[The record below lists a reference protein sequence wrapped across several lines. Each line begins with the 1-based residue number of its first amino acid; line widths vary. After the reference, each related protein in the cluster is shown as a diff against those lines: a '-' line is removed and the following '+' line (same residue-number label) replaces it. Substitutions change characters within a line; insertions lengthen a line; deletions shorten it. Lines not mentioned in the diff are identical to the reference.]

1 MKLKTI
7 KAIGLAALFL
17 VLSDTAFAQQ
27 YEPLLLLSK
36 SEAKNISQYLGDY
49 KILEKSFSKVKKGAD
64 KALESKI
71 EVPIP
76 VDNGGGYTHE
86 KHKKN
91 YRELYYAGLAF
102 QVTGDKKYG
111 KFVEEMLLEYAKIY
125 PDLPLHPKRK
135 AEQNSGKLFW
145 QGLNDCVWLVHGIQ
159 AYDLV
164 KESID
169 SKNREIIERDVFK
182 SMAAFL
188 SESEGGKDTF
198 NKIHNHG
205 TWSVAGVGMTG
216 YVLGDQDMVER
227 ALTGSAK
234 DKKTGFL
241 KQIDML
247 FSPDGYYSEGPYYQ
261 RYALQPFMVFAEAI
275 NRNQP
280 ELKIFEYRNQLL
292 KKASNTVLQ
301 LTDAKGY
308 FFPIND
314 ALKEKN
320 YMTEELVFATNI
332 VFENYNDVSVLP
344 VIQQQNEVSIT
355 GAGLKSSEAVNGLKK
370 QEFVK
375 NPMIIADGPEGKSG
389 GLALFRMHSKKKDEQ
404 LTAVFKFAS
413 QGMGHGHF
421 DRLGILLFNNDK
433 EILQDYGAARFLN
446 VESKS
451 GGRYLDENKTWAQTS
466 VAHNTVIVDEKS
478 HYDGNWK
485 EAEKQAPK
493 TIFSDVSSP
502 EKIQIAS
509 ALEVNAYS
517 GVEMQRTVALV
528 GADTPFIVDIFSLKS
543 KENHQYDLN
552 FMFSGHIMET
562 DFKYE
567 PALISLSPLGKDNGY
582 QHLWKLADG
591 KGNRGL
597 SKFTWLNDSRFYT
610 ISTLTDDTN
619 SLVLTR
625 LGANDP
631 NFNLRNE
638 SGYMVRTKDKKNYTF
653 VSIIEPHGSFDPK
666 LESVQDPHSKV
677 ENIQILKQD
686 DNYTVVLVMFKNKK
700 SYTLA
705 FSNKE
710 AKQDFK
716 HKISINGKN
725 IEWKG
730 NYTLITN

>member
-1 MKLKTI
+1 MKFKTI
-7 KAIGLAALFL
+7 KVIGLTALFL
-17 VLSDTAFAQQ
+17 VLSDITFAQQ

-36 SEAKNISQYLGDY
+36 SEAKNISQHLGDY
-49 KILEKSFSKVKKGAD
+49 KILEKSFSKVKMDAD
-64 KALESKI
+64 KALEKPI

-76 VDNGGGYTHE
+76 TDNGGGYTHE

-91 YRELYYAGLAF
+91 YRDLYYAGLAF
-102 QVTGDKKYG
+102 QVTNEKKYA

-125 PDLPLHPKRK
+125 PGLPLHPKRK

-145 QGLNDCVWLVHGIQ
+145 QGLNDCVWLVNGIQ

-169 SKNREIIERDVFK
+169 PKNRAIIERDVFR

-188 SESEGGKDTF
+188 SESESGKDTF

-205 TWSVAGVGMTG
+205 TWAVAAVGMTG
-216 YVLGDQDMVER
+216 YVLGDKDMVER
-227 ALTGSAK
+227 ALTGSSK
-234 DKKTGFL
+234 DKKSGFL

-301 LTDAKGY
+301 LTDSNGY

-320 YMTEELVFATNI
+320 FMTEELVFATNI
-332 VFENYNDVSVLP
+332 VFENYSDTSILP
-344 VIQQQNEVSIT
+344 VIQKQNEVSIT
-355 GAGLKSSEAVNGLKK
+355 GAGLKSSEAVQKMK
-370 QEFVK
+370 RQEFVK
-375 NPMIIADGPEGKSG
+375 DPMIITDGPEGKSG
-389 GLALFRMHSKKKDEQ
+389 GLALFRMDMKKKDEQ

-421 DRLGILLFNNDK
+421 DRLGIMLFNNDR

-446 VESKS
+446 VESKN
-451 GGRYLDENKTWAQTS
+451 GGRYLDENKTWAQQS

-478 HYDGNWK
+478 HYNGDWK
-485 EAEKQAPK
+485 EAEKQVPH
-493 TIFSDVSSP
+493 TVFSDISNP
-502 EKIQIAS
+502 KIIQIAS
-509 ALEVNAYS
+509 AVENNAYA
-517 GVEMQRTVALV
+517 GVEMQRTVALI
-528 GADTPFIVDIFSLKS
+528 GAEMPFVLDIFSLKS

-552 FMFSGHIMET
+552 FMFSGQIMET
-562 DFKYE
+562 NFEYV
-567 PALISLSPLGKDNGY
+567 PSLTNLTPLGKDNGY
-582 QHLWKLADG
+582 QHLWKLAEA
-591 KGNRGL
+591 KGNQGL

-610 ISTLTDDTN
+610 ISTLTDDSN
-619 SLVLTR
+619 KVVVTR

-638 SGYMVRTKDKKNYTF
+638 SGYMIRTNDKQNYTF
-653 VSIIEPHGSFDPK
+653 VSVIEPHGSFDAK
-666 LESVQDPHSKV
+666 LESVQDPHSKL
-677 ENIQILKQD
+677 ESIQILKQD
-686 DNYTVVLVMFKNKK
+686 ENYTAILVNFKNNK
-700 SYTLA
+700 SYTLIFA
-705 FSNKE
+705 NKE
-710 AKQDFK
+710 TSPTSK
-716 HKISINGKN
+716 HKIFLKGKN
-725 IEWKG
+725 MEWKG
-730 NYTLITN
+730 SYTLITN

>member
-1 MKLKTI
+1 MKFKTI

-36 SEAKNISQYLGDY
+36 SEAKNISQHLGDY

-91 YRELYYAGLAF
+91 YRELYYAGLTF
-102 QVTGDKKYG
+102 QVTGEKKYA
-111 KFVEEMLLEYAKIY
+111 KFVEDMLLEYAKIY
-125 PDLPLHPKRK
+125 PGLPLHPKRK

-169 SKNREIIERDVFK
+169 PKNREIIERDVFRN
-182 SMAAFL
+182 MAAFL

-216 YVLGDQDMVER
+216 YVLGDKDMVDR
-227 ALTGSAK
+227 ALYGSAK

-280 ELKIFEYRNQLL
+280 DLKIFDYRNQLL

-301 LTDAKGY
+301 LTDGNGY

-332 VFENYNDVSVLP
+332 VFENYNDASVLP

-389 GLALFRMHSKKKDEQ
+389 GLALFRMHTKKKDEQ

-493 TIFSDVSSP
+493 TIFADVSAP

-509 ALEVNAYS
+509 ALEVNAYQ

-528 GADTPFIVDIFSLKS
+528 GADTPFVIDIFSLKS

-552 FMFSGHIMET
+552 FMFSGHVMET

-567 PALISLSPLGKDNGY
+567 PALTSLSPLGKENGY
-582 QHLWKLADG
+582 QHLWKLAEA
-591 KGNRGL
+591 KGNQGL

-677 ENIQILKQD
+677 ETIQILKQD
-686 DNYTVVLVMFKNKK
+686 ENYTVVIVTFKNKK

-710 AKQDFK
+710 AKPNSK
-716 HKISINGKN
+716 HKVSINGKN
-725 IEWKG
+725 MEWRG

>member
-1 MKLKTI
+1 MKFKTI
-7 KAIGLAALFL
+7 KAIGLAALFM
-17 VLSDTAFAQQ
+17 VLSDTAFAQN

-36 SEAKNISQYLGDY
+36 SEAKGISQHLGDY

-64 KALESKI
+64 KALEKPI
-71 EVPIP
+71 EVPVP

-91 YRELYYAGLAF
+91 YRDMYYAGLTF
-102 QVTGDKKYG
+102 QITGDKKYAQ
-111 KFVEEMLLEYAKIY
+111 FVEEMLLSYAKIY
-125 PDLPLHPKRK
+125 PGLPLHPKRK

-164 KESID
+164 KESI
-169 SKNREIIERDVFK
+169 SASNREIIEKDVFR
-182 SMAAFL
+182 SMASFL

-205 TWSVAGVGMTG
+205 TWAVAAVGMTG
-216 YVLGDQDMVER
+216 YVLNDKDMVER
-227 ALTGSAK
+227 ALYGSAK
-234 DKKTGFL
+234 DKKSGFM
-241 KQIDML
+241 KQIDLL

-280 ELKIFEYRNQLL
+280 EIKIFDYRNQVL
-292 KKASNTVLQ
+292 KKATNTVLQ
-301 LTDAKGY
+301 LTDGNGY

-320 YMTEELVFATNI
+320 FMTEELVFATNI
-332 VFENYNDVSVLP
+332 VFENYNETAILP
-344 VIQQQNEVSIT
+344 VVLQQNEVSVT
-355 GAGLKSSEAVNGLKK
+355 GAGLKAAEALQGMKK

-375 NPMIIADGPEGKSG
+375 NPMLIADGPEAASG
-389 GLALFRMHSKKKDEQ
+389 GLSIFRMHTKKKDEQ
-404 LTAVFKFAS
+404 LTAIFKYAS

-421 DRLGILLFNNDK
+421 DRLGILLYNNGN

-451 GGRYLDENKTWAQTS
+451 GGRYLDENKSWAQQS
-466 VAHNTVIVDEKS
+466 IAHNTVIVDEKS
-478 HYDGNWK
+478 NFNGDWK
-485 EAEKQAPK
+485 VAEKTAPEP
-493 TIFSDVSSP
+493 IFRDISNP
-502 EKIQIAS
+502 EVIQISS
-509 ALEVNAYS
+509 AVEKNAYA
-517 GVEMQRTVALV
+517 GVEMQRTVALI
-528 GADTPFIVDIFSLKS
+528 ADETPFILDVYTLKS

-562 DFKYE
+562 DFKYG
-567 PALISLSPLGKDNGY
+567 PSLTSLSPLGKNNGY
-582 QHLWKLADG
+582 QHLWNLAES
-591 KGNRGL
+591 KGNNGI

-610 ISTLTDDTN
+610 ISTITDEN
-619 SLVLTR
+619 SKLFFTR

-638 SGYMVRTKDKKNYTF
+638 SGYLIRNSNKKDYTF
-653 VSIIEPHGSFDPK
+653 VSVIEPHGSFDPK

-677 ENIQILKQD
+677 EGIQILKQD
-686 DNYTVVLVMFKNKK
+686 ENYTAVSVSMKNKK
-700 SYTLA
+700 TYTLLFA
-705 FSNKE
+705 NKKSK
-710 AKQDFK
+710 ADAK
-716 HKISINGKN
+716 HKLSANGKTY
-725 IEWKG
+725 EWKG
-730 NYTLITN
+730 NYKLITN

>member
-1 MKLKTI
+1 MKFKTI
-7 KAIGLAALFL
+7 ESISLAVFISI
-17 VLSDTAFAQQ
+17 LSSTAFAQQ

-36 SEAKNISQYLGDY
+36 SEAKNISQHLGDH

-64 KALESKI
+64 KALEGKI

-76 VDNGGGYTHE
+76 IDNGGGYTHE

-91 YRELYYAGLAF
+91 YREMYYAGLAF
-102 QVTGDKKYG
+102 QVTGEKKYA
-111 KFVEEMLLEYAKIY
+111 KFVEDMLLEYAKIY
-125 PDLPLHPKRK
+125 PGLPLHPKRK

-164 KESID
+164 KENID
-169 SKNREIIERDVFK
+169 AKNRETIERDVFR

-205 TWSVAGVGMTG
+205 TWSVAAVGMTG
-216 YVLGDQDMVER
+216 YVLKDKDMVDR
-227 ALTGSAK
+227 ALYGSAK
-234 DKKTGFL
+234 DKKSGFL

-280 ELKIFEYRNQLL
+280 ELKIFEYRDQVL
-292 KKASNTVLQ
+292 KKATNTVLQ
-301 LTDAKGY
+301 LTDSNGY
-308 FFPIND
+308 FFPMND

-320 YMTEELVFATNI
+320 FMTEELVFATNI
-332 VFENYNDVSVLP
+332 VYENYNETGILP
-344 VIQQQNEVSIT
+344 VIQQQGEVSIS
-355 GAGLKSSEAVNGLKK
+355 GAGFKSSEALQNVKK
-370 QEFVK
+370 LEFVK
-375 NPMIIADGPEGKSG
+375 NPMVIVDGPEGKSG
-389 GLALFRMHSKKKDEQ
+389 GVSIFRMNTKKKDEQ
-404 LTAVFKFAS
+404 LTAVFKYGS

-421 DRLGILLFNNDK
+421 DRLGILLYNNDK

-451 GGRYLDENKTWAQTS
+451 GGRYLDENKTWAQQS

-478 HYDGNWK
+478 HFDADWK
-485 EAEKQAPK
+485 VAEEQTPHAV
-493 TIFSDVSSP
+493 FSDISNPSV
-502 EKIQIAS
+502 IQISS
-509 ALEVNAYS
+509 AYENNAYA
-517 GVEMQRTVALV
+517 GVGMQRTIALI
-528 GADTPFIVDIFSLKS
+528 GDDTPFVLDIFTLNS

-552 FMFSGHIMET
+552 FMFNGQVMET
-562 DFKYE
+562 NFKYE
-567 PALISLSPLGKDNGY
+567 PAVNSLSPLGKTNGY
-582 QHLWKLADG
+582 QHLWKLAEAKADQG
-591 KGNRGL
+591 I

-610 ISTLTDDTN
+610 ISTITDENTQ
-619 SLVLTR
+619 LFLTR

-638 SGYMVRTKDKKNYTF
+638 SGYLVRTKDKKNYTF
-653 VSIIEPHGSFDPK
+653 VSVIEPHGSFDPK

-677 ENIQILKQD
+677 EAIQILKQD
-686 DNYTVVLVMFKNKK
+686 ENYTIVQVNFKNKK
-700 SYTLA
+700 TYTLA
-705 FSNKE
+705 FANKE
-710 AKQDFK
+710 AKPTAK
-716 HKISINGKN
+716 HKVSINGKN

>member
-1 MKLKTI
+1 MKFKTI

-17 VLSDTAFAQQ
+17 VLSDTAFAQN

-36 SEAKNISQYLGDY
+36 SEAKGISQHLGDY

-64 KALESKI
+64 KALEKPI

-91 YRELYYAGLAF
+91 YREMYYAGLTF
-102 QVTGDKKYG
+102 QITGEKKYAQ
-111 KFVEEMLLEYAKIY
+111 FVEEMLLGYAKIY
-125 PDLPLHPKRK
+125 PSLPLHPKRK

-164 KESID
+164 KESI
-169 SKNREIIERDVFK
+169 SEKNREIIEKDVFR
-182 SMAAFL
+182 SMASFL

-205 TWSVAGVGMTG
+205 TWAVAAVGMTG
-216 YVLGDQDMVER
+216 YVLNDKDMVER
-227 ALTGSAK
+227 ALYGSTK
-234 DKKTGFL
+234 DKKSGFM
-241 KQIDML
+241 KQIDLL

-280 ELKIFEYRNQLL
+280 ELKIFEYRNQVL
-292 KKASNTVLQ
+292 KKATNTVLQ
-301 LTDAKGY
+301 LTDGNGY

-314 ALKEKN
+314 AMKDKN
-320 YMTEELVFATNI
+320 FMTEELVFATNI
-332 VFENYNDVSVLP
+332 VFENYNETAILP
-344 VIQQQNEVSIT
+344 VVLQQNEVSVT
-355 GAGLKSSEAVNGLKK
+355 GAGLKAAEALQGMKK

-375 NPMIIADGPEGKSG
+375 NPMLIADGPEASSG
-389 GLALFRMHSKKKDEQ
+389 GLSIFRMHTKKKDEQ
-404 LTAVFKFAS
+404 LTTIFKYAS

-421 DRLGILLFNNDK
+421 DRLGILLYNNGN

-451 GGRYLDENKTWAQTS
+451 GGRYLDENKSWAQQS
-466 VAHNTVIVDEKS
+466 IAHNTVIVDEKS
-478 HYDGNWK
+478 GFNGDWK
-485 EAEKQAPK
+485 VAEKTAPEP
-493 TIFSDVSSP
+493 IFGDISNP
-502 EKIQIAS
+502 EVIQISS
-509 ALEVNAYS
+509 AVEKNAYA
-517 GVEMQRTVALV
+517 GVEMQRTVALI
-528 GADTPFIVDIFSLKS
+528 AEETPFILDVYTLKS
-543 KENHQYDLN
+543 KESHQYDLN

-567 PALISLSPLGKDNGY
+567 PSLAALSPLGKANGY
-582 QHLWKLADG
+582 QHLWNLAES
-591 KGNRGL
+591 KGNNGI

-610 ISTLTDDTN
+610 ISTITDEN
-619 SLVLTR
+619 SKLFFTR

-638 SGYMVRTKDKKNYTF
+638 SGYLIRNANKKDYTF
-653 VSIIEPHGSFDPK
+653 ISVIEPHGSFDPK

-677 ENIQILKQD
+677 ESIQLLKQD
-686 DNYTVVLVMFKNKK
+686 ENYTAVSVSMKNKK
-700 SYTLA
+700 TYTLLFA
-705 FSNKE
+705 NKKSK
-710 AKQDFK
+710 ADAK
-716 HKISINGKN
+716 HKLTANGKTY
-725 IEWKG
+725 EWKG
-730 NYTLITN
+730 NYKLITN

>member
-1 MKLKTI
+1 MKFKTI
-7 KAIGLAALFL
+7 KAIGLTALFL

-36 SEAKNISQYLGDY
+36 SEAKNISQHLGDY

-91 YRELYYAGLAF
+91 YRELYYAGLTF
-102 QVTGDKKYG
+102 QVTGEKKYA

-125 PDLPLHPKRK
+125 PGLPLHPKRK

-169 SKNREIIERDVFK
+169 PKNREIIERDVFR
-182 SMAAFL
+182 SMVAFL

-205 TWSVAGVGMTG
+205 TWSVAAVGMTG
-216 YVLGDQDMVER
+216 YVLGDKDMVDR
-227 ALTGSAK
+227 ALYGSAK

-280 ELKIFEYRNQLL
+280 DLKIFEYRNQLL

-301 LTDAKGY
+301 LTDANGY

-332 VFENYNDVSVLP
+332 VFENYNDASVLP

-355 GAGLKSSEAVNGLKK
+355 GAGLKSSEAINGLKK
-370 QEFVK
+370 QEFIK

-389 GLALFRMHSKKKDEQ
+389 GLALFRMHTKKKDEQ
-404 LTAVFKFAS
+404 LTVVFKFAS

-493 TIFSDVSSP
+493 TIFSDVSAT

-509 ALEVNAYS
+509 ASEVNAYP

-528 GADTPFIVDIFSLKS
+528 GADTPFIIDIFSLKS

-552 FMFSGHIMET
+552 FMFSGHVMET

-567 PALISLSPLGKDNGY
+567 PALTSLSPLGKDNGY
-582 QHLWKLADG
+582 QHLWKLAEA
-591 KGNRGL
+591 KGNQGL

-677 ENIQILKQD
+677 ETIQILKQD
-686 DNYTVVLVMFKNKK
+686 ENYTVVLVTFKNKK

-710 AKQDFK
+710 AKSDSR
-716 HKISINGKN
+716 HKVSINGKN
-725 IEWKG
+725 MEWRG

>member
-1 MKLKTI
+1 MKYKTI
-7 KAIGLAALFL
+7 KAISLTVLFT
-17 VLSDTAFAQQ
+17 VLSGNAFAQD
-27 YEPLLLLSK
+27 YAPLLLLSK
-36 SEAKNISQYLGDY
+36 AEAKNISQHLGDY
-49 KILEKSFSKVKKGAD
+49 KALEKSFSKVKKGAD
-64 KALESKI
+64 KALEKPI

-76 VDNGGGYTHE
+76 VDNGGGYSHE

-91 YRELYYAGLAF
+91 YREMYYAGLAF
-102 QVTGDKKYG
+102 QVTGDKKYA
-111 KFVEEMLLEYAKIY
+111 KFVEDMLLEYAKIY
-125 PDLPLHPKRK
+125 PGLPLHPKRK

-164 KESID
+164 KENISAQ
-169 SKNREIIERDVFK
+169 NRETIERDVFK

-188 SESEGGKDTF
+188 SESESGKDTF

-205 TWSVAGVGMTG
+205 TWAVAAVGMTG
-216 YVLGDQDMVER
+216 YVLNDKDMVER
-227 ALTGSAK
+227 ALYGSAK
-234 DKKTGFL
+234 DKKTGFIR
-241 KQIDML
+241 QIDLL

-280 ELKIFEYRNQLL
+280 DLKIFDYRNQILR
-292 KKASNTVLQ
+292 KATNTVLQ
-301 LTDAKGY
+301 LTDANGY

-320 YMTEELVFATNI
+320 FMTEELVFATNI
-332 VFENYNDVSVLP
+332 VYENYNETAILP
-344 VIQQQNEVSIT
+344 VIQQQGEISIS
-355 GAGLKSSEAVNGLKK
+355 GAGLKSAEAIQNMKK

-389 GLALFRMHSKKKDEQ
+389 GLALFRMHTKKKDEQ

-421 DRLGILLFNNDK
+421 DRLGILLYNNDK

-451 GGRYLDENKTWAQTS
+451 GGRYLEENKTWAQAS

-478 HYDGNWK
+478 HYDGDWK
-485 EAEKQAPK
+485 EAEKQAPH
-493 TIFSDVSSP
+493 TIFSDISNP
-502 EKIQIAS
+502 AIQIAS
-509 ALEVNAYS
+509 AVESNAYA
-517 GVEMQRTVALV
+517 GVEMQRTVALIE
-528 GADTPFIVDIFSLKS
+528 AETPFMLDILSLKS
-543 KENHQYDLN
+543 KESHQYDLN
-552 FMFSGHIMET
+552 FMYSGQIMET

-567 PALISLSPLGKDNGY
+567 PAVTALSPLGKANGY
-582 QHLWKLADG
+582 QHLWKLAEA
-591 KGNRGL
+591 KANPSL

-619 SLVLTR
+619 KIVMTR

-638 SGYMVRTKDKKNYTF
+638 SGYMVRASDKKNYTF

-677 ENIQILKQD
+677 EAIQILKQD
-686 DNYTVVLVMFKNKK
+686 DNYTAVLVTFKNKK
-700 SYTLA
+700 SYTLLFA
-705 FSNKE
+705 NKE
-710 AKQDFK
+710 TKPATK
-716 HKISINGKN
+716 HKMTINGKN
-725 IEWKG
+725 TEWKG
-730 NYTLITN
+730 SYTLITN

>member
-1 MKLKTI
+1 MKIKTI
-7 KAIGLAALFL
+7 KAIGLTALFL
-17 VLSDTAFAQQ
+17 VLTNTAFSQQ

-36 SEAKNISQYLGDY
+36 AEAKNISQHLGDY
-49 KILEKSFSKVKKGAD
+49 KILEKSFSKVVKDAD
-64 KALESKI
+64 KALENKI

-102 QVTGDKKYG
+102 QVTGEKKYA
-111 KFVEEMLLEYAKIY
+111 KFVEEMLLEYARIY

-169 SKNREIIERDVFK
+169 AKNREIIERDVFR

-188 SESEGGKDTF
+188 SESAGGKDTF

-205 TWSVAGVGMTG
+205 TWAVAGVGMTG
-216 YVLGDQDMVER
+216 YVLGDKDMVER

-261 RYALQPFMVFAEAI
+261 RYALQPFIVFAEVI

-280 ELKIFEYRNQLL
+280 ELKIFEYRKQLL
-292 KKASNTVLQ
+292 KKALNTVLQ

-332 VFENYNDVSVLP
+332 VFENYNDASVLP

-355 GAGLKSSEAVNGLKK
+355 GAGLKSAEAVNGMKK

-375 NPMIIADGPEGKSG
+375 NPLIITDGPEGKSG
-389 GLALFRMHSKKKDEQ
+389 GLALFRMNTKKKDEQ

-478 HYDGNWK
+478 HFDGDWK
-485 EAEKQAPK
+485 EAEKQVPK
-493 TIFSDVSSP
+493 TIFSDISSP

-509 ALEVNAYS
+509 ALEVNAYP
-517 GVEMQRTVALV
+517 GVEMQRTVALI
-528 GADTPFIVDIFSLKS
+528 GADTPFMIDIFSLKS

-552 FMFSGHIMET
+552 FMFSGHVMET

-567 PALISLSPLGKDNGY
+567 PALITLSPLGKNNGY
-582 QHLWKLADG
+582 QHLWKLAEG
-591 KGNRGL
+591 KGNQGI

-677 ENIQILKQD
+677 ESIQILKQD
-686 DNYTVVLVMFKNKK
+686 ESYTAVLVTFKNKK

-710 AKQDFK
+710 AKPDSK
-716 HKISINGKN
+716 HKLSINGKSM
-725 IEWKG
+725 EWKG
-730 NYTLITN
+730 NYILITN

>member
-1 MKLKTI
+1 MKFKTI
-7 KAIGLAALFL
+7 KALGLTALFM
-17 VLSDTAFAQQ
+17 VLSDTAFAQN

-36 SEAKNISQYLGDY
+36 SEAKGISQHLGDY
-49 KILEKSFSKVKKGAD
+49 KILEKSYSKVKKGAD
-64 KALESKI
+64 KALEKPI

-91 YRELYYAGLAF
+91 YREMYYAGLTF
-102 QVTGDKKYG
+102 QITGEKKYAQ
-111 KFVEEMLLEYAKIY
+111 FVEEMLLGYAKIY
-125 PDLPLHPKRK
+125 PGLPLHPKRK

-164 KESID
+164 KESI
-169 SKNREIIERDVFK
+169 SEKNREVIEKDVFR
-182 SMAAFL
+182 SMASFL

-205 TWSVAGVGMTG
+205 TWAVAAVGMTG
-216 YVLGDQDMVER
+216 YVLNDKDMVER
-227 ALTGSAK
+227 ALYGSAK
-234 DKKTGFL
+234 DKKSGFM
-241 KQIDML
+241 KQIDLL

-280 ELKIFEYRNQLL
+280 EIKIFEYRNQLL
-292 KKASNTVLQ
+292 KKATNTVLQ
-301 LTDAKGY
+301 LTDGNGY

-320 YMTEELVFATNI
+320 FMTEELVFATNI
-332 VFENYNDVSVLP
+332 VFENYNETAILP
-344 VIQQQNEVSIT
+344 VVMQQNEVSVT
-355 GAGLKSSEAVNGLKK
+355 GAGLKAAEALQGMKK

-375 NPMIIADGPEGKSG
+375 NPMLIADGPEAASG
-389 GLALFRMHSKKKDEQ
+389 GLSIFRMHTKKKDEQ
-404 LTAVFKFAS
+404 LTAIFKYAS

-421 DRLGILLFNNDK
+421 DRLGMLLYNNGN

-451 GGRYLDENKTWAQTS
+451 GGRYLDENKSWAQQS
-466 VAHNTVIVDEKS
+466 IAHNTVIVDEKS
-478 HYDGNWK
+478 NFNGDWK
-485 EAEKQAPK
+485 VAEKTAPEP
-493 TIFSDVSSP
+493 IFGDISNP
-502 EKIQIAS
+502 EVIQISS
-509 ALEVNAYS
+509 AVEKNAYA
-517 GVEMQRTVALV
+517 GVEMQRTVALI
-528 GADTPFIVDIFSLKS
+528 GEETPFILDVYTLKS
-543 KENHQYDLN
+543 KESHQYDLN
-552 FMFSGHIMET
+552 FMFNGHIMET

-567 PALISLSPLGKDNGY
+567 PSLTALAPLGKSNGY
-582 QHLWKLADG
+582 QHLWNLAES
-591 KGNRGL
+591 KGNNGI

-610 ISTLTDDTN
+610 ISTITDEN
-619 SLVLTR
+619 SKLFFTR

-638 SGYMVRTKDKKNYTF
+638 SGYLVRNINKKDYTF
-653 VSIIEPHGSFDPK
+653 VSVIEPHGSFDPK

-686 DNYTVVLVMFKNKK
+686 ENYTAVSVSLKNKK
-700 SYTLA
+700 TYTLLFA
-705 FSNKE
+705 NKKSK
-710 AKQDFK
+710 AATK
-716 HKISINGKN
+716 HKLSANGKTY
-725 IEWKG
+725 EWKG
-730 NYTLITN
+730 NYKLITN

>member
-1 MKLKTI
+1 MKFKTI
-7 KAIGLAALFL
+7 KAMGLTALFL
-17 VLSDTAFAQQ
+17 VLSDAAFAQQ

-36 SEAKNISQYLGDY
+36 SEAKNISQHLSDY

-71 EVPIP
+71 EVPVP

-91 YRELYYAGLAF
+91 YRELYYAGLTF
-102 QVTGDKKYG
+102 QVTGEKKYA

-125 PDLPLHPKRK
+125 PGLPLHPKRK

-169 SKNREIIERDVFK
+169 PKNREIIERDVFR

-205 TWSVAGVGMTG
+205 TWSVAAVGMTG
-216 YVLGDQDMVER
+216 YVLGDKDMVDR
-227 ALTGSAK
+227 ALYGSAK

-280 ELKIFEYRNQLL
+280 DLKIFDYRNQLL

-301 LTDAKGY
+301 LTDANGY

-320 YMTEELVFATNI
+320 YMTEELIFATNI
-332 VFENYNDVSVLP
+332 VFENYNDASVLP

-370 QEFVK
+370 QEFIK

-389 GLALFRMHSKKKDEQ
+389 GLALFRMHTKKKDEQ

-421 DRLGILLFNNDK
+421 DRLEILLFNNDK

-509 ALEVNAYS
+509 ALEVNAYP

-528 GADTPFIVDIFSLKS
+528 GADTPFIIDIFSLKS

-567 PALISLSPLGKDNGY
+567 PALTSLSPLGKDSGY
-582 QHLWKLADG
+582 QHLWKLAEA
-591 KGNRGL
+591 KGNQGL

-619 SLVLTR
+619 NLVLTR

-638 SGYMVRTKDKKNYTF
+638 SGYMVRTKDKKNHTF

-677 ENIQILKQD
+677 ETIQILRQD
-686 DNYTVVLVMFKNKK
+686 ENYTVVLVTFKNKK
-700 SYTLA
+700 SYTLV

-710 AKQDFK
+710 AKSDSK
-716 HKISINGKN
+716 HKVSINGKN
-725 IEWKG
+725 MEWRG

>member
-1 MKLKTI
+1 MKFKTI
-7 KAIGLAALFL
+7 KAFGLTALFL

-27 YEPLLLLSK
+27 YDPLLLLSK
-36 SEAKNISQYLGDY
+36 SEAKNISQHLGDY

-76 VDNGGGYTHE
+76 ADNGGGYTHE

-91 YRELYYAGLAF
+91 YRELYYAGLTF
-102 QVTGDKKYG
+102 QVTGEKKYA

-125 PDLPLHPKRK
+125 PGLPLHPKRK

-169 SKNREIIERDVFK
+169 PKNREIIERDVFR

-205 TWSVAGVGMTG
+205 TWSVAAVGMTG
-216 YVLGDQDMVER
+216 YVLGDKDMVDR

-280 ELKIFEYRNQLL
+280 ELKIFEYRNQVL

-301 LTDAKGY
+301 LTDANGY

-332 VFENYNDVSVLP
+332 VFENYNDASVLP

-375 NPMIIADGPEGKSG
+375 NPMVIADGPEGKSG
-389 GLALFRMHSKKKDEQ
+389 GLALFRMHTKKKDEQ

-493 TIFSDVSSP
+493 TIFSDVSAP

-509 ALEVNAYS
+509 ALEVNAYP

-528 GADTPFIVDIFSLKS
+528 GADTPFIIDIFSLKS

-552 FMFSGHIMET
+552 FMFSGHVMET

-567 PALISLSPLGKDNGY
+567 PALTSLSPLGKDNGY
-582 QHLWKLADG
+582 QHLWKLAEA
-591 KGNRGL
+591 KANQGL

-677 ENIQILKQD
+677 ETIQILKQD
-686 DNYTVVLVMFKNKK
+686 ENYSVVLVTFKNKK

-710 AKQDFK
+710 AKPDSK
-716 HKISINGKN
+716 HKVSINGKN
-725 IEWKG
+725 MEWRG